1 MYAAA
6 CQSRQGRRRLQ
17 IGVLTVLNFTY
28 IKKEDLQKFNE
39 EWRRHHVYRRIHTV
53 HFGEYAECKHNL
65 CHFLFLAVNFCLQE
79 NVHRAPLNPLDAY
92 LDLSVD
98 GICPSVP
105 AAHLLMPDTQWP
117 VIAALCSLLS
127 SLLLDAVEECAG
139 HSFPLPC
146 CLGSCQLKSRLPFV
160 CGCRTATPAASTCRH
175 SQLFS

>member
-1 MYAAA
+1 M
-6 CQSRQGRRRLQ
+6 R
-17 IGVLTVLNFTY
+17 
-28 IKKEDLQKFNE
+28 KEIT
-39 EWRRHHVYRRIHTV
+39 HHVYLRIHTV
-53 HFGEYAECKHNL
+53 HFGEYAERKHNL
-65 CHFLFLAVNFCLQE
+65 CYFVNFCLQE
-79 NVHRAPLNPLDAY
+79 YVHEAPLNPLDAY
-92 LDLSVD
+92 LSLSVD

-160 CGCRTATPAASTCRH
+160 CGCRTATPAASTCRTSLLTFVRPKSLGVCGTASSVWWKH
-175 SQLFS
+175 IQLKPCWVK